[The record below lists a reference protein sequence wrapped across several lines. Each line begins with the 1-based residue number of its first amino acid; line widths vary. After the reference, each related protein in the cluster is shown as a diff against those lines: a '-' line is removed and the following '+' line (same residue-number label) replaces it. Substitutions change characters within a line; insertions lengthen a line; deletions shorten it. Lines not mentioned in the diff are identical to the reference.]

1 MIDEANKNNLV
12 QISISLLRD
21 GVIVPHDINDL
32 SGKVKLVAQG
42 QLITLEQIEKIKRIN
57 KGEEFILVSQETH
70 KLLLESKLQCKVNS
84 KEKLEEETGYTG
96 IKDEALTMLKEIG
109 NAGTVSKDSVHAV
122 SEELSNVIETVK
134 PDVIMDLVN
143 ALAPMDEYLQ
153 RHSTNVAF
161 LNGLI
166 GKWLEL
172 PKEQVDTLIMIG
184 LMHDCGKV
192 AVPSGALDA
201 PRRLA
206 VAEFEVIKMHP
217 IYSYNMLSDFPE
229 QVRLGARAHHEKYN
243 GKGYVDGLSKNDIPF
258 EARIT
263 AISDIYDAMISRRVY
278 KDPKNPFNIIVG
290 LMGLC
295 ESELDPS
302 VVEVFAMNMPK
313 ELVGKPV
320 MLSNGEVGVIHEID
334 FYDLEYPIIRT
345 DSRTFKSSDKLF
357 CKYMYSEEDAK
368 SKDMK

>member
-1 MIDEANKNNLV
+1 MADEANNNKDPLIK
-12 QISISLLRD
+12 ISISLLRD

-42 QLITLEQIEKIKRIN
+42 QPITFEQIEKIKRIN

-84 KEKLEEETGYTG
+84 KQKVEEETGYKE

-109 NAGTVSKDSVHAV
+109 NTNTVSQDSVHAV
-122 SEELSNVIETVK
+122 SEELSNILEVAP
-134 PDVIMDLVN
+134 PDVILDLVN

-166 GKWLEL
+166 GKWLDF
-172 PKEQVDTLIMIG
+172 PKDEVDTLVMIG

-192 AVPSGALDA
+192 AVPSGALNA

-206 VAEFEVIKMHP
+206 IAEFEVIKMHP

-229 QVRLGARAHHEKYN
+229 RVRRGARAHHEKYN
-243 GKGYVDGLSKNDIPF
+243 GSGYVDGLTKRDIPI

-263 AISDIYDAMISRRVY
+263 AVSDIYDAMISRRVY
-278 KDPKNPFNIIVG
+278 KEPKNPFNIIVG

-295 ESELDPS
+295 ESELDPA
-302 VVEVFAMNMPK
+302 VVEVFATNMPK

-334 FYDLEYPIIRT
+334 LYDLEYPIIRT
-345 DSRTFKSSDKLF
+345 ADQTFKSSNKLY
-357 CKYMYSEEDAK
+357 CKYMYSEEDAN
-368 SKDMK
+368 S